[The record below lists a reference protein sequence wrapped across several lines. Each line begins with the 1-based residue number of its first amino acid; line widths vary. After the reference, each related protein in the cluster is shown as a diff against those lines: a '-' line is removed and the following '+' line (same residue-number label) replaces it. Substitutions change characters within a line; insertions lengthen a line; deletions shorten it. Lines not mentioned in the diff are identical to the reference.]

1 MEYQLIIPPFEVK
14 PFEDMDKNEA
24 QTYFDW
30 YISEIPKRLEVL
42 KEYFEF
48 SGGGS
53 KELLNFTP
61 ESLKF
66 LWKWYIPLLKMEKK
80 TKEELKLELQQNPKW
95 LKSEVLKGKFKIS
108 TQSKAIA
115 DDISIY
121 FAEVVIKNFLK
132 AKWGFM
138 NKPKSYI
145 SVNQPILICFS
156 NRTPMETKALVE
168 VMCLKVADGDKTPN
182 QLYGTY
188 CFWKKYDV

>member
-1 MEYQLIIPPFEVK
+1 MEYQLIIPPFEIK

-24 QTYFDW
+24 QIYFNW

-42 KEYFEF
+42 KGYFEF

-53 KELLNFTP
+53 KELLDFTP

-121 FAEVVIKNFLK
+121 FAEVVIKNFSQ

-138 NKPKSYI
+138 NKPKGYI
-145 SVNQPILICFS
+145 SINKPILICFT
-156 NRTPMETKALVE
+156 NKTPMDTGRIVE
-168 VMCLKVADGDKTPN
+168 NLCLDIFDGDKSPN
-182 QLYGTY
+182 QLYETY